1 MTNKKDIVVFDGVC
15 VLCNRF
21 FNWLIKNDKDEKFMY
36 TNFQSDF
43 SKKNNLK
50 LKDINSVAVIK
61 TNGEKI
67 YKVQA
72 VYYILKKID
81 RYFII
86 QILLKLLPLFL
97 TNICYD
103 LIANFRYRIF
113 GKYETCIIP
122 NENVRKNFIN

>member
-1 MTNKKDIVVFDGVC
+1 MTSKKDIVVFDGVC
-15 VLCNRF
+15 VLCNKF
-21 FNWLIKNDKDEKFMY
+21 FNWLFKNDKDEKFMY

-81 RYFII
+81 RYFIVR
-86 QILLKLLPLFL
+86 ILLKLLPLFL

>member
-1 MTNKKDIVVFDGVC
+1 MTSKKDIVVFDGVC

-36 TNFQSDF
+36 TNFQSNF

-50 LKDINSVAVIK
+50 LKEINSVAVIK

>member
-1 MTNKKDIVVFDGVC
+1 MTSKKDIVVFDGVC

-67 YKVQA
+67 YKVEA

-81 RYFII
+81 RYFIV

>member
-1 MTNKKDIVVFDGVC
+1 MTSKKDIVVFDGVC

-21 FNWLIKNDKDEKFMY
+21 FSWLIKNDKNEMFMY
-36 TNFQSDF
+36 TNFQSNF

-50 LKDINSVAVIK
+50 LKEINSVAVIK

-67 YKVQA
+67 YKVEA

-81 RYFII
+81 RYFIV

>member
-1 MTNKKDIVVFDGVC
+1 MTSKKDIVVFDGVC

-50 LKDINSVAVIK
+50 LKEINSVAVIK

-81 RYFII
+81 RYFIV

-103 LIANFRYRIF
+103 IIANFRYRIF

>member
-1 MTNKKDIVVFDGVC
+1 MISKKDIVVFDGVC

-103 LIANFRYRIF
+103 LIENFRYRIF

>member
-1 MTNKKDIVVFDGVC
+1 MTSKKDIVVFDGVC

-67 YKVQA
+67 YKIQA

-81 RYFII
+81 RYFIV

>member
-1 MTNKKDIVVFDGVC
+1 MKSKRDIVVFDGVC

-81 RYFII
+81 RYFIVR
-86 QILLKLLPLFL
+86 ILLKLLPLFL

>member
-1 MTNKKDIVVFDGVC
+1 MTSKKDIVVFDGVC

-81 RYFII
+81 RYFIV

-103 LIANFRYRIF
+103 LIANFRYKIF

>member
-1 MTNKKDIVVFDGVC
+1 MTSKKDIVVFDGVC

-21 FNWLIKNDKDEKFMY
+21 FNWLIKNDKNEKFMY
-36 TNFQSDF
+36 TNFQSNF
-43 SKKNNLK
+43 CKKNNLK
-50 LKDINSVAVIK
+50 LKEINSVAVIK

-67 YKVQA
+67 YKVEA
-72 VYYILKKID
+72 VYYILKKIN
-81 RYFII
+81 RYFIVR
-86 QILLKLLPLFL
+86 ILLKLLPLFL

>member
-1 MTNKKDIVVFDGVC
+1 MISKKDIVVFDGVC
-15 VLCNRF
+15 VLCNGF

-81 RYFII
+81 RYFIV

>member
-1 MTNKKDIVVFDGVC
+1 MISKKDIVVFDGVC

-81 RYFII
+81 RYFIV

-97 TNICYD
+97 PNICYD
-103 LIANFRYRIF
+103 IIANFRYRIF

>member
-1 MTNKKDIVVFDGVC
+1 MTSKKDIVVFDGVC

-81 RYFII
+81 RYFIV
-86 QILLKLLPLFL
+86 QMLLKLLPLFL

>member
-1 MTNKKDIVVFDGVC
+1 MTSKKDIVVFDGVC

-21 FNWLIKNDKDEKFMY
+21 FNWLIKNDKDEEFMY

-50 LKDINSVAVIK
+50 LKEINSVAVIK

-72 VYYILKKID
+72 VYYILKKIEK
-81 RYFII
+81 YFII
-86 QILLKLLPLFL
+86 RILLKLLPLFL

>member
-1 MTNKKDIVVFDGVC
+1 MKSKKDIVVFDGVC

-61 TNGEKI
+61 TNGEKV

-81 RYFII
+81 RYFIVR
-86 QILLKLLPLFL
+86 ILLKLLPLFL

>member
-1 MTNKKDIVVFDGVC
+1 MISKKDVVVFDGVC
-15 VLCNRF
+15 VLCNKF

-81 RYFII
+81 RYFIV

-103 LIANFRYRIF
+103 IIANFRYRIF

>member
-1 MTNKKDIVVFDGVC
+1 MTSKKDIVVFDGVC

-61 TNGEKI
+61 TNGQKV

-81 RYFII
+81 RYFIV

-103 LIANFRYRIF
+103 IIANFRYRIF

>member
-1 MTNKKDIVVFDGVC
+1 MTSKKDIVVFDGVC

-21 FNWLIKNDKDEKFMY
+21 FNWLIKNDKNEKFMY
-36 TNFQSDF
+36 TNFQSNF

-50 LKDINSVAVIK
+50 LKEINSVAVIK

-81 RYFII
+81 RYFIV

>member
-1 MTNKKDIVVFDGVC
+1 MTSKKDIVVFDGVC

-36 TNFQSDF
+36 TNFQSNF
-43 SKKNNLK
+43 SRKNK
-50 LKDINSVAVIK
+50 LKIQEINSVAVIK

-81 RYFII
+81 RYFIV

>member
-1 MTNKKDIVVFDGVC
+1 MTSKKDIVVFDGVC

-122 NENVRKNFIN
+122 NENVRKKFIN

>member
-1 MTNKKDIVVFDGVC
+1 MTSKKDIVVFDGVC

-21 FNWLIKNDKDEKFMY
+21 FNWLIKNDKDKKFMY
-36 TNFQSDF
+36 TNFQSNF

-50 LKDINSVAVIK
+50 LKEINSVAVIK

-81 RYFII
+81 RYFIVR
-86 QILLKLLPLFL
+86 ILLKLLPLFL

>member
-1 MTNKKDIVVFDGVC
+1 MTSKKDIVVFDGVC

-50 LKDINSVAVIK
+50 LKEINSVAVIK

-86 QILLKLLPLFL
+86 RTLIKLLPLFL

>member
-1 MTNKKDIVVFDGVC
+1 MTSKKDIVVFDGVC

-81 RYFII
+81 RYFIV

-122 NENVRKNFIN
+122 NENIRKNFIN

>member
-1 MTNKKDIVVFDGVC
+1 MTNKKDIVIFDGVC

-36 TNFQSDF
+36 TNFQSNF
-43 SKKNNLK
+43 SRKNNLK
-50 LKDINSVAVIK
+50 IQEINSVAVIK

-81 RYFII
+81 RYFIV

-113 GKYETCIIP
+113 GKYKTCIIP

>member
-1 MTNKKDIVVFDGVC
+1 MTSKKDIVVFDGVC

-36 TNFQSDF
+36 TNFQSNF

-81 RYFII
+81 RYFIVR
-86 QILLKLLPLFL
+86 ILLKLLPLFL

-103 LIANFRYRIF
+103 IIANFRYRIF
-113 GKYETCIIP
+113 GKYKTCIIP

>member
-1 MTNKKDIVVFDGVC
+1 MFCPFCQAEDTKVIDSRLVADGSQIRRRRSCEVC
-15 VLCNRF
+15 HSRF
-21 FNWLIKNDKDEKFMY
+21 TTFETADLA
-36 TNFQSDF
+36 
-43 SKKNNLK
+43 LPR
-50 LKDINSVAVIK
+50 VIK

-81 RYFII
+81 RYFIVR
-86 QILLKLLPLFL
+86 ILLKLLPLFL

>member
-1 MTNKKDIVVFDGVC
+1 MTSKKDIVVFDGVC

-81 RYFII
+81 RYFVV

>member
-1 MTNKKDIVVFDGVC
+1 MTSKKDIVVFDGVC

-67 YKVQA
+67 YKVEA

-81 RYFII
+81 RYFIV

-103 LIANFRYRIF
+103 IIANFRYRIF

>member
-1 MTNKKDIVVFDGVC
+1 MTSKKDIVVFDGVC

-36 TNFQSDF
+36 TNFQSNF
-43 SKKNNLK
+43 SRKNNLK
-50 LKDINSVAVIK
+50 LKEINSVAVIK

-72 VYYILKKID
+72 VYYILKKIEK
-81 RYFII
+81 YFII
-86 QILLKLLPLFL
+86 RILLKLLPLFL

-113 GKYETCIIP
+113 GKYETCMIP
-122 NENVRKNFIN
+122 NENIRKNFIN

>member
-1 MTNKKDIVVFDGVC
+1 MTSKKDIVVFDGVC

-81 RYFII
+81 RYFIVR
-86 QILLKLLPLFL
+86 ILLKLLPLFL

-122 NENVRKNFIN
+122 NENSRKNFIN

>member
-21 FNWLIKNDKDEKFMY
+21 FNWLIKNDKNEKFMY
-36 TNFQSDF
+36 TNFQSNF

-50 LKDINSVAVIK
+50 LKEINSVAVIK

-81 RYFII
+81 RYFIVR
-86 QILLKLLPLFL
+86 ILLKLLPLFL

-103 LIANFRYRIF
+103 IIANFRYRIF

>member
-1 MTNKKDIVVFDGVC
+1 MKSKKDIVVFDGVC

-67 YKVQA
+67 YKVEA
-72 VYYILKKID
+72 VYYILKKIN
-81 RYFII
+81 RYFIVR
-86 QILLKLLPLFL
+86 ILLKLLPLFL

>member
-36 TNFQSDF
+36 TNFQSNF

-50 LKDINSVAVIK
+50 LKEINSVAVIK
-61 TNGEKI
+61 TNGKKI

-81 RYFII
+81 RYYIVR
-86 QILLKLLPLFL
+86 ILIKLLPLFL

>member
-36 TNFQSDF
+36 TNFQSNF
-43 SKKNNLK
+43 SRKNNLK
-50 LKDINSVAVIK
+50 LQEINSVAVIK

-81 RYFII
+81 RYFIVRTLI
-86 QILLKLLPLFL
+86 KLLPLFL
-97 TNICYD
+97 ANICYD

-122 NENVRKNFIN
+122 NENIKKNFIN

>member
-1 MTNKKDIVVFDGVC
+1 MISKKDIVVFDGVC

-36 TNFQSDF
+36 TNFQSNF

-50 LKDINSVAVIK
+50 LKEINSVAVIK

-81 RYFII
+81 RYFIV

>member
-1 MTNKKDIVVFDGVC
+1 MTSKKDIVLFDGVC

-21 FNWLIKNDKDEKFMY
+21 FNWLIKNDKNEKFMY

-50 LKDINSVAVIK
+50 LKDINSVVVIK

-81 RYFII
+81 RYFIV